1 MNKSTKMIASLA
13 CCALIGG
20 CVLGVTGCSG
30 KYEDGIY
37 KGEYSYACEA
47 KPGETFGA
55 KVEVTVQNQII
66 TAVKVS
72 EDGTTYYNIA
82 PFWPEGSRE
91 GDLGPTK
98 AAEGYQDYINEKIVG
113 QKASTIVSLKIMTD
127 EHGIPKY
134 DVAHK
139 EAWSDYIYTGAT
151 LTSGRLLLAIQNAL
165 TNDNIDPIS

>member
-1 MNKSTKMIASLA
+1 
-13 CCALIGG
+13 
-20 CVLGVTGCSG
+20 
-30 KYEDGIY
+30 
-37 KGEYSYACEA
+37 
-47 KPGETFGA
+47 
-55 KVEVTVQNQII
+55 
-66 TAVKVS
+66 VKVS